1 MSNNT
6 AVLLV
11 DPYNDFLHPNGK
23 LYGVLEESLAHT
35 ETIRHLH
42 QLVFEARENKIP
54 MFYCLHQRTNAH
66 SYNDWQMM
74 NRSLRTLEKNKV
86 FEEGSFGVQFF
97 EGLEPDVGNGD
108 VVVSKHW
115 NNLHYQLQQR
125 GIRNLVIGG
134 LVANTCIEATARYA
148 YELGYNLTMLT
159 NATAGFS
166 TRQKDAAT
174 ELIWPLFADK
184 VITVQEWAKSI
195 SFQPNM

>member
-42 QLVFEARENKIP
+42 QLVFEA
-54 MFYCLHQRTNAH
+54 H
-66 SYNDWQMM
+66 
-74 NRSLRTLEKNKV
+74 
-86 FEEGSFGVQFF
+86 
-97 EGLEPDVGNGD
+97 
-108 VVVSKHW
+108 
-115 NNLHYQLQQR
+115 LHYQLQQR